1 MLSTARDLLIFLLGF
16 GLIVF
21 IHELGHFLAARWA
34 GIRVLAFAIGFGPAA
49 CSYRRGM
56 GFRAGSSEREYLAR
70 STAHPTPGVSPT
82 EYRLNVL
89 PFGGYVKMLG
99 QDDLRP
105 DAVSDAPDSYQSAPP
120 WKRMIVISAGVV
132 MNIFLA
138 LALFIIV
145 FMAGLRTEPPV
156 IGMAIPGS
164 PASRAV
170 AVNAGE
176 LRVTHPGLFPGDRV
190 TLLNG
195 ERPRKFNDLLLAVS
209 MSKKGHPIDLT
220 VERKGVA
227 APLRFSITPEVGKA
241 TGLLELGVEP
251 ARSAALLD
259 ARTQEDSD
267 AFVQVLEKQGVRG
280 VKPGMTLASVNGVP
294 IGAAGAY
301 ALVDAARQSQG
312 GKPFTAEFSQGS
324 ATVSVTLTP
333 YPELQQGL
341 VELPG
346 SSASGEA
353 TPRGVAEH
361 LLGLMPVM
369 KVVDASERAKK
380 FGLQSGDVFA
390 RIGAVEFPSVP
401 QGMAEIQ
408 SRRGRDVELVVLRRG
423 TDGVAREV
431 ELTARVSAKG
441 VIGFSAGDTAD
452 DDTLISLP
460 LDKVAEIREGASAKP
475 TAASGVF
482 TVPGSRI
489 ISIDGAPIANFAA
502 IRRVL
507 SSSASRAPHEVVV
520 EFPRAA
526 APGAGQRA
534 TIQWSL
540 TDDDRAALR
549 ALGYTSPIPVS
560 YFKPEQI
567 LLKADNPGQ
576 AVAIGVRETHGAML
590 TVYTTFLRLFQ
601 NSVKIQHLKGPVGIA
616 HIGTQIADRGFIWLL
631 FFFAMISVNLAVV
644 NFLPLPI
651 VDGGQFLLLLV
662 EAFRGRPAPVS
673 LQNALTLAGL
683 VLIGAVFLI
692 VTFNDVK
699 NLLGV

>member
-16 GLIVF
+16 GFIVF
-21 IHELGHFLAARWA
+21 IHELGHCLAARWA

-49 CSYRRGM
+49 FSYRRGL

-70 STAHPTPGVSPT
+70 PAPGVSPT

-99 QDDLRP
+99 QDDLHP
-105 DAVSDAPDSYQSAPP
+105 DSISDAPDSFQSSPP

-132 MNIFLA
+132 MNILLS
-138 LALFIIV
+138 LALFIVV
-145 FMAGLRTEPPV
+145 FMAGLRTEPPI
-156 IGMAIPGS
+156 IGMAAPGS

-170 AVNAGE
+170 ALNAAE
-176 LRVTHPGLFPGDRV
+176 MRLARPGLLPGDHV

-209 MSKKGHPIDLT
+209 MSRKGDPIDLT

-251 ARSAALLD
+251 ARSATLLD
-259 ARTQEDSD
+259 AATPDD
-267 AFVQVLEKQGVRG
+267 ADKFVQELEKRGVRG
-280 VKPGMTLASVNGVP
+280 VKPGMTLTTVNGAP

-301 ALVDAARQSQG
+301 ALVDAARHSQD
-312 GKPFTAEFSQGS
+312 GKPFTAEFTQGG
-324 ATVSVTLTP
+324 ATVSATLTP

-346 SSASGEA
+346 RGDTP

-369 KVVDASERAKK
+369 KVIDTNDRAKE
-380 FGLQSGDVFA
+380 FGLEAGDVFA
-390 RIGAVEFPSVP
+390 RIGAVEFPSTP

-408 SRRGRDVELVVLRRG
+408 SRRGRSVELVVLRRG
-423 TDGVAREV
+423 ADGVVREV
-431 ELTARVSAKG
+431 ELTARVNAKG
-441 VIGFSAGDTAD
+441 MIGFIAGDTGD
-452 DDTLISLP
+452 DDTLLSLP
-460 LDKVAEIREGASAKP
+460 LDHVAEIRDGAAAKP
-475 TAASGVF
+475 TAAAGVF

-489 ISIDGAPIANFAA
+489 VSIDAVPVTNFAM

-507 SSSASRAPHEVVV
+507 SASASRAPHEVVV

-526 APGAGQRA
+526 APDAGQRA

-549 ALGYTSPIPVS
+549 ALGYASPIS
-560 YFKPEQI
+560 MAYFRPEQI

-662 EAFRGRPAPVS
+662 EALRGKPAPVS

-699 NLLGV
+699 NLLGM